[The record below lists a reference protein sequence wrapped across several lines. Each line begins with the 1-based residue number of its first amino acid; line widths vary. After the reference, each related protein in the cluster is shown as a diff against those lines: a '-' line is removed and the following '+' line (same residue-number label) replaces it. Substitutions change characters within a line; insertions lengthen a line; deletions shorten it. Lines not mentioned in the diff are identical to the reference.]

1 MIPTSFFRYLGERK
15 IELAVLVR
23 KEAKISGDNPYRNR
37 VVRAIRK
44 GKRKW
49 KKSVDYGKRWLVEGL
64 FSGSKKWFGEYVSS
78 IRFENIKKELVFK
91 VVIANMFLAMGL
103 G

>member
-1 MIPTSFFRYLGERK
+1 VAEP
-15 IELAVLVR
+15 AVLVR
-23 KEAKISGDNPYRNR
+23 KGAKISGDNPYRDR

-49 KKSVDYGKRWLVEGL
+49 KKSVDYGKRWLVEGF
-64 FSGSKKWFGEYVSS
+64 FSGFKWWFGEYVSNV
-78 IRFENIKKELVFK
+78 RFENIKKELVFK
-91 VVIANMFLAMGL
+91 VAIANMFLAMGL